1 MTTACWCRSRR
12 TGSRRRRWG
21 ARSAPGRTLTA
32 DALDPRAFEGVDEA
46 TLSWVGALAG
56 AAVRTSQL
64 IDALEHHEQVDAFQR
79 GLIREA
85 VARHEGNWAAAAR
98 SLGMHRSNLHHLAK
112 RLGLR

>member
-1 MTTACWCRSRR
+1 M
-12 TGSRRRRWG
+12 
-21 ARSAPGRTLTA
+21 
-32 DALDPRAFEGVDEA
+32 
-46 TLSWVGALAG
+46 
-56 AAVRTSQL
+56 
-64 IDALEHHEQVDAFQR
+64 HEQVDAFQR